1 MKLLLTCERPKC
13 VPRLCRKSRES
24 RGWGGHSKCRREGY
38 NSCSEVFIPDETEGQ
53 VELRT
58 QVEGLA

>member
-1 MKLLLTCERPKC
+1 MCPQAVQKEQG
-13 VPRLCRKSRES
+13 KS
-24 RGWGGHSKCRREGY
+24 GGGVGGHSKCRREGY
-38 NSCSEVFIPDETEGQ
+38 KSCSEVFIPDETEGQ